1 MTPLQKTLLLLLAI
15 GQVAAPGVLAA
26 LGLEIGSSGD
36 PRITPAGYAF
46 AVWGLIV
53 SLGLGYAVQ
62 QVTAGRGRYER
73 LARAIA
79 WQLAATYV
87 GFVVWLVAAV
97 TGWIWATV
105 VIFVG
110 MFLLLRRVYD
120 RVLAERDGLPLPYR
134 VFLEAQVGT
143 YLGWTTIAIFAN
155 LAAALAFSGLE
166 ESGTFGAIWQ
176 GLILVAAAANGL
188 YGVRR
193 TRASP
198 TYTAAV
204 LWAFVGVLVGLT
216 QHDDTRALQ
225 VLTLAAIVSVVA
237 LFFHTRASGG
247 SRVSGATEAN
257 S

>member
-1 MTPLQKTLLLLLAI
+1 LTTLQKTALLLLAI
-15 GQVAAPGVLAA
+15 GQVAAPAVLAA
-26 LGLEIGSSGD
+26 LGLEIGGRGD

-62 QVTAGRGRYER
+62 QVTSGRGSYER
-73 LARAIA
+73 LARTIA
-79 WQLAATYV
+79 WPLAGTYV

-110 MFLLLRRVYD
+110 MFLLLRHVYD
-120 RVLAERDGLPLPYR
+120 RVLVERDGLPLPYR
-134 VFLEAQVGT
+134 VFLEAQVGI

-155 LAAALAFSGLE
+155 LAAALTFSGLE
-166 ESGTFGAIWQ
+166 EPGVFGATWQ
-176 GLILVAAAANGL
+176 GLILVAAAVNGL

-193 TRASP
+193 TRASL

-225 VLTLAAIVSVVA
+225 VLTLAAIVLVGA
-237 LFFHTRASGG
+237 RFFYMRT
-247 SRVSGATEAN
+247 GAWHRRQNRT